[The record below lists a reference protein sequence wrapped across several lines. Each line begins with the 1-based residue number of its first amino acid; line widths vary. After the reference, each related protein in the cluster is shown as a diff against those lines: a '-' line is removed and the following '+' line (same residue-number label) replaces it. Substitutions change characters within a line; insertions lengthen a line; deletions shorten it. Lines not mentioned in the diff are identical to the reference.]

1 MRRISEP
8 HTGTCAAAAAAEAA
22 AAAVKTHAKPVVQVL
37 LLTSV
42 DTAALSALFSQY
54 SVTFFNH
61 VLNALT
67 RQLLMLLLFCC
78 C

>member
-8 HTGTCAAAAAAEAA
+8 HTGTCAAAAAEAAAA

-42 DTAALSALFSQY
+42 DTAALFALFSQY
-54 SVTFFNH
+54 NVTFFSDSTNI
-61 VLNALT
+61 
-67 RQLLMLLLFCC
+67 R
-78 C
+78 